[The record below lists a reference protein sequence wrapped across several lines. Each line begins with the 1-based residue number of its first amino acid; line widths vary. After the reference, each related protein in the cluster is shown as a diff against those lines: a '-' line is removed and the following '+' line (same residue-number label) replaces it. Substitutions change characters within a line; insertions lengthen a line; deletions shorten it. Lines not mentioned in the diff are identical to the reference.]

1 MKINFKQ
8 LTLVIGLAT
17 IAFSANVSAQEIKP
31 ISDLSVD
38 LPREIAQ
45 AKPMKRGN
53 GDGFPDGGRLW
64 SRLNLTTTQQNQ
76 MQTIKQKYQP
86 EMSTLR
92 EQIET
97 ERQKLATMMQNNQ
110 SEANLRSQH
119 QKIISLDQKIHNL
132 RFESMLEMRNVLTP
146 EQRQEFRQL
155 MNERQVNRQR
165 RLER

>member
-1 MKINFKQ
+1 MKINFNP
-8 LTLVIGLAT
+8 LALVISLAT
-17 IAFSANVSAQEIKP
+17 IPYSANVFAQEIKP

-38 LPREIAQ
+38 LPMEIAQ
-45 AKPMKRGN
+45 TKPMKREK
-53 GDGFPDGGRLW
+53 GDGFPDGRLW

-76 MQTIKQKYQP
+76 MQSIKQKYQP

-97 ERQKLATMMQNNQ
+97 EREKLATMMQNNQ
-110 SEANLRSQH
+110 SETNLRSQH

-146 EQRQEFRQL
+146 EQRQEFSEL
-155 MNERQVNRQR
+155 MNERQANRQR

>member
-8 LTLVIGLAT
+8 LTLVSSLAT
-17 IAFSANVSAQEIKP
+17 IAFSANISAQEMKP

-45 AKPMKRGN
+45 AKPIKGGK
-53 GDGFPDGGRLW
+53 GDGFPDGRLW
-64 SRLNLTTTQQNQ
+64 SKLNLTTTQQNQ
-76 MQTIKQKYQP
+76 IQNIKQKYQP

-97 ERQKLATMMQNNQ
+97 ERDKLATMMQNNQ

-146 EQRQEFRQL
+146 EQRQEFSEL
-155 MNERQVNRQR
+155 MNERQANRQR